1 MAQQPQVPTYY
12 DTEKDVVD
20 RLSKFKGDFNY
31 HAQASLP
38 VLSQAIE
45 EVKAAANDV
54 DVAAAALKAAKAIHN
69 KKVAVHKAT
78 KKKLRDF
85 VAADKGKECDEFVIL
100 GGTRQSEVIAAQQQ
114 AREENKKAAEVKKKA
129 EETKSATA

>member
-31 HAQASLP
+31 NAQASLP
-38 VLSQAIE
+38 VLAQAIE
-45 EVKAAANDV
+45 EVKTATDDV
-54 DVAAAALKAAKAIHN
+54 DAATAALKAAKAVQ
-69 KKVAVHKAT
+69 KKKITVHKTT

-85 VAADKGKECDEFVIL
+85 LAADKGKECDEFVIL
-100 GGTRQSEVIAAQQQ
+100 GGTRQSEIVAAQLQ
-114 AREENKKAAEVKKKA
+114 AREDNKKAAEAKKKEGEA
-129 EETKSATA
+129 KAV